1 MMFKGLKQRI
11 AGLSGPNE
19 KQGSMTNSEA
29 PVFLFFGYAWEYTLH
44 PLFEYM
50 NAHGDDCVEIDMLT
64 HPDVVG
70 ALRQLEGRPVVL
82 LTSAHPLFD
91 DKNFFFY
98 KTHRKVVSALHVIST
113 LNPVASVYYPHD
125 LKDPIKEEEIFYL
138 PVFDLLLS
146 PFPGMQRFSE
156 LLSVVQVGWI
166 KRVPK
171 TERIMPE
178 EFNPS
183 RKVFF
188 TGAYHYYLKL
198 GMERFYDD
206 FRVLFDSGVACKL
219 TKSHENEAFEK
230 FLRDRNVN
238 VYPSHANSLH
248 IMDEN
253 DVIFTQALSSV
264 GLESCMLGKKVVY
277 IRHGHLDYKDPEVEL
292 KGAGNITFVNSP
304 QEAAALDRASLPG
317 NTERMGYFDF
327 ALARSSV
334 WEAYNKMKSN
344 QGTMQREKNN
354 LLYGMSE

>member
-1 MMFKGLKQRI
+1 MFEKLKQRI
-11 AGLSGPNE
+11 IKLSGLKNKYSPIQRSGN
-19 KQGSMTNSEA
+19 
-29 PVFLFFGYAWEYTLH
+29 PLFLFFGYGWEYTLH

-50 NAHGDDCVEIDMLT
+50 KAQGDDCVEIDMLA

-70 ALRQLEGRPVVL
+70 ALRQLEGRPIVL

-113 LNPVASVYYPHD
+113 LNPIASVYYPHD

-146 PFPGMQRFSE
+146 PFSDMQKFDDI
-156 LLSVVQVGWI
+156 LSVVQVGWI

-171 TERIMPE
+171 TERVMPE

-183 RKVFF
+183 REVFF
-188 TGAYHYYLKL
+188 TGAYHYYLKQ
-198 GMERFYDD
+198 GMDKFYDEY
-206 FRVLFDSGVACKL
+206 RVLFDSGVACKL

-230 FLRDRNVN
+230 YLRERNVN
-238 VYPSHANSLH
+238 VYPSQANSLH

-253 DVIFTQALSSV
+253 DIIFTQALSSV

-277 IRHGHLDYKDPEVEL
+277 IRHGHLDYKDPMVEL
-292 KGAGNITFVNSP
+292 KNAGNITFVNTP
-304 QEAAALDRASLPG
+304 QEAAALDRKLLPG
-317 NTERMGYFDF
+317 NTGRMDYFDF

-334 WEAYNKMKSN
+334 WEAY
-344 QGTMQREKNN
+344 EKKK
-354 LLYGMSE
+354 GS